1 MRELDEILVNHTAG
15 IDVSMHFLDVPF
27 TIKTDSEDLAVKLR
41 DYFKAWLCRGG
52 GAGVHTVYA
61 FQGEGV
67 YDEHKLQDVVRRE
80 GKNVK
85 EAYYDN
91 DDGRVVLKKRT
102 GATVYIKDKERYVVG
117 NLLLHL
123 HQLVNVIDE
132 VLEEDFMDRGYALF
146 HASAVADANGRGVL
160 LTSSSGVG
168 KSTLALSLVEQGFKF
183 LSNDR
188 VLARVEDGHVHLVGE
203 PKKPR
208 VNPGTILSLP
218 SLNHIITADERQMY
232 AARSRSEL
240 WQLEHK
246 YDADVDAI
254 FGPGT
259 FVLEALLSS
268 VYVLNWKVD
277 QHGPIIEILS
287 VDEAI
292 DMIRP
297 QVLSLDLR
305 RRQAVHPLEAEEQ
318 LRSICQVVPVF
329 NVKGGVGMAELTGMI
344 QKRQGVEHAN

>member
-1 MRELDEILVNHTAG
+1 VRELDELLARHTAS
-15 IDVSMHFLDVPF
+15 IDVPMRFLDVPF
-27 TIKTDSEDLAVKLR
+27 TLKTDSEELALRLR
-41 DYFKAWLCRGG
+41 DYFQAWLCDN
-52 GAGVHTVYA
+52 AGSDDHIVYA
-61 FQGEGV
+61 FQGEGI
-67 YDEHKLQDVVRRE
+67 YEKDKLLDVVRRE
-80 GKNVK
+80 GKSVK
-85 EAYYDN
+85 EAYYDI

-102 GATVYIKDKERYVVG
+102 GATVYIKDKVRYVVG

-132 VLEEDFMDRGYALF
+132 VYEEDFMDRGYALI
-146 HASAVADANGRGVL
+146 HASAVADAVGRGIM

-168 KSTLALSLVEQGFKF
+168 KSTLALALVEQGFKF

-188 VLARVEDGHVHLVGE
+188 VLAKVEADHVHLVGV

-208 VNPGTILSLP
+208 VNPGTILSLA
-218 SLNHIITADERQMY
+218 SLSHIISTEERQMY
-232 AARSRSEL
+232 AAKCRAEL
-240 WQLEHK
+240 WQFEHK

-259 FVLEALLSS
+259 FRLEAILST
-268 VYVLNWKVD
+268 VYILNWKFD
-277 QHGPIIEILS
+277 QHNPVIEILS
-287 VDEAI
+287 LDEAT

-297 QVLSLDLR
+297 QVLSLDQR
-305 RRQAVHPLEAEEQ
+305 RRQAVRPLEAEDQ

-344 QKRQGVEHAN
+344 QKRQGA